1 MAVQEFERD
10 VLGGLQAEQRA
21 PGPTLATTS
30 NSSEYA
36 PTVVA
41 DTEHHPVEKTAT
53 RSSKVH
59 EHEHDGIS
67 EKGVA
72 NGNDGGDEDAAVTQ
86 AREDA
91 EAGILTG
98 AKLYLVFVS
107 LMLSVFVSPLHLI
120 HPVHGLATRGSC
132 LVA

>member
-10 VLGGLQAEQRA
+10 LLGGLAAEQRA

-30 NSSEYA
+30 SSSEYA
-36 PTVVA
+36 PTVVGP
-41 DTEHHPVEKTAT
+41 DDHHHTVEKTAT
-53 RSSKVH
+53 RSSKLG
-59 EHEHDGIS
+59 EHDGTS

-72 NGNDGGDEDAAVTQ
+72 NDGQEEDHAAIQ

-98 AKLYLVFVS
+98 AKLYLVFIS
-107 LMLSVFVSPLHLI
+107 LMLSVFVSPN
-120 HPVHGLATRGSC
+120 PVDLDRSHDCDPSYQLT
-132 LVA
+132 L